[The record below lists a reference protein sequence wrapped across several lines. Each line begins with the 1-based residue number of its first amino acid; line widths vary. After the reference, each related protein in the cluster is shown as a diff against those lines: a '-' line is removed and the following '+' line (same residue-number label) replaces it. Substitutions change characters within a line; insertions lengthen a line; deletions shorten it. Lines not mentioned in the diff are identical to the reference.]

1 MAERRRVDVWV
12 VKLNRVFRN
21 VPFTTVAERLQQGR
35 LHADDRVREAGTTEW
50 HRFDQDPLLFAYL
63 PRPEPFRAEDQ
74 AEALESVDLGLSLTR
89 RSESDDDDPDMIPLI
104 DISLVLLIF
113 FMMTA
118 GSMITAS
125 PVETPPAESARVRV
139 IKPKETVTVSMTMA
153 NDRVRFFLGDGA
165 EQELSETELLEAV
178 AAKLREGTV
187 VEAVVKA
194 NPWIPYERVQQLLI
208 GLETRGVKQIQA
220 GVREKRIEEERP

>member
-1 MAERRRVDVWV
+1 MAERRRLDVWV

-35 LHADDRVREAGTTEW
+35 LRPDDRVREAGTNDW
-50 HRFDQDPLLFAYL
+50 HRLEQDPLLFAYL
-63 PRPEPFRAEDQ
+63 PRPEPFRADDQ
-74 AEALESVDLGLSLTR
+74 AEAMEAIELGLTVTK
-89 RSESDDDDPDMIPLI
+89 RSDTEEDDPDMIPLI

-118 GSMITAS
+118 GSLITAS

-139 IKPKETVTVSMTMA
+139 IKPKETITVSMSMA
-153 NDRVRFFLGDGA
+153 NDRVHYFLGDGA
-165 EQELSETELLEAV
+165 EQEMSEPELLDAV
-178 AAKLREGTV
+178 SAKLREGTV

-208 GLETRGVKQIQA
+208 GLESRGVKQIQA
-220 GVREKRIEEERP
+220 GVREKRIEEDRP

>member
-1 MAERRRVDVWV
+1 MSDKRRLDVWV

-21 VPFTTVAERLQQGR
+21 VPYTTVVDRLQQGR
-35 LHADDRVREAGTTEW
+35 LRAEDRVRDSGTTEW
-50 HRFDQDPLLFAYL
+50 HRLEHDALLVAYL
-63 PRPEPFRAEDQ
+63 PQAESFRAEDP
-74 AEALESVDLGLSLTR
+74 AEALEAIDLGLSVGKRTD
-89 RSESDDDDPDMIPLI
+89 SEEDDPDMIPLI

-118 GSMITAS
+118 GSLITAS

-139 IKPKETVTVSMTMA
+139 IKPKETVTISMTMSG
-153 NDRVRFFLGDGA
+153 DRVHYFFGDGA
-165 EQELSETELLEAV
+165 EQELSEPELLEAV
-178 AAKLREGTV
+178 ATKLREGTV

-208 GLETRGVKQIQA
+208 GLEGRGVQQIQA
-220 GVREKRIEEERP
+220 GVREKRIEEDRP

>member
-12 VKLNRVFRN
+12 VKLNRVFKD

-35 LHADDRVREAGTTEW
+35 LRADDRVREAGTTEW
-50 HRFDQDPLLFAYL
+50 HRFDEDPLLFAYL
-63 PRPEPFRAEDQ
+63 PRPEPFRADDQ
-74 AEALESVDLGLSLTR
+74 AEALEAIDLGLTVAK
-89 RSESDDDDPDMIPLI
+89 RSDSEEDDPDMIPLI

-118 GSMITAS
+118 GSLITAS

-139 IKPKETVTVSMTMA
+139 IKPKETVTVSMTMV
-153 NDRVRFFLGDGA
+153 NDRVHYFVGDGA
-165 EQELSETELLEAV
+165 EQELTESELLDAV

-208 GLETRGVKQIQA
+208 GLESRGVKQIQA
-220 GVREKRIEEERP
+220 GVREKRIEEDRP